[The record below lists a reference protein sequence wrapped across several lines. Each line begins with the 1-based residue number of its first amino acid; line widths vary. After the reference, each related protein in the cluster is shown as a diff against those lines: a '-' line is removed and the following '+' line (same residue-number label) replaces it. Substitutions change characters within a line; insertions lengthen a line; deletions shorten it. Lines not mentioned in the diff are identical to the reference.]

1 MTGEVDRFREAMIL
15 IREEIRAI
23 ESATVDRQGN
33 ALKHAPNTADL
44 PMADWTRPYPRE
56 HAFFPT
62 AAARTDAHWPSVA
75 RVDNAHGD
83 RHLVCACPPVEEYQQ
98 AAE

>member
-1 MTGEVDRFREAMIL
+1 MRGEVHRFREVMIL

-33 ALKHAPNTADL
+33 ALKHAPNNAGLL
-44 PMADWTRPYPRE
+44 PGDWGRPCPKER
-56 HAFFPT
+56 AFFPVP
-62 AAARTDAHWPSVA
+62 AVREDKYWPPVG
-75 RVDNAHGD
+75 RVDNASGD
-83 RHLVCACPPVEEYQQ
+83 RHVVCACPPMEAYRQ